1 LDLIGT
7 PLSAFGDKEEVENQ
21 IDIGGIFYM

>member
-1 LDLIGT
+1 LDLTGT

-21 IDIGGIFYM
+21 IDIGGSFYM